1 MKLETDIERAGFYP
15 QIVGRAMKR
24 ALGEHE
30 PLASLVQVDA
40 AFDRGSMFRHLT
52 LVAVTSEVIVH
63 LHVDELETGAAGV
76 TTMVRP
82 IGEIVG
88 VSMMEVYPE
97 PQNEHAP
104 SEITLSIDMGSQ
116 RRSEIESMHCDD
128 PACSADHGYSA
139 TTFPDDLTLR
149 VSDIADG
156 TRAMEDVHRVA
167 DAISR
172 LLAERR
178 S

>member
-24 ALGEHE
+24 ALGERDV
-30 PLASLVQVDA
+30 LASLVQVDA

-52 LVAVTSEVIVH
+52 VVAVTEKVIVH

-82 IGEIVG
+82 VEEIAG
-88 VSMMEVYPE
+88 VSVMEVYPE
-97 PQNEHAP
+97 PQNEHAA

-128 PACSADHGYSA
+128 PSCTADHGYSA

-149 VSDIADG
+149 VSDMADG
-156 TRAMEDVHRVA
+156 ARAMDDIRRVA
-167 DAISR
+167 DVISD
-172 LLAERR
+172 LLATRR